1 MKPRNKREREVT
13 ELSSKLPP
21 ISDEQKEWAEE
32 HIFPHEA
39 YKCAGWYWCSDC
51 GGQWFMDGAE
61 KDGYIECPYCH
72 KKLKVVTSRKKK
84 KQEIEYMTIVTISKG
99 YQVLRH
105 IYCERW
111 ARKKET
117 IQHPSERPGGFYFNE
132 LVQEWINAKGERI
145 IIARNMNTGGRW
157 LYNSDLSIKT
167 EHSSYY
173 SYYPKN
179 YAIAGYIYPAVKIL
193 PELKKRGLSKKVLDK
208 TTPSRIMTNLLQGNN
223 DYELC
228 IKTKQYSMMQF
239 LSKTGAFQ
247 IKYKPSFNICNRNH
261 YIIKDASMWDDYMDL
276 LIYFNKDI
284 RNAKFICPKNLKK
297 EHDIL
302 LQRKQKREDELRR
315 QREHEQAIKIT
326 LRLKD
331 DIMKFYKTHIK
342 FFGIEIKG
350 NGITIHPLESVTQF
364 YQEAAAMHHC
374 VFSNGYYKR
383 SDCLILSAKDANG
396 KRLETIEINLK
407 TFEIIQSRA
416 VCNGQTERHKDIIK
430 LVESNINLIRQR
442 LTA

>member
-1 MKPRNKREREVT
+1 MEGREEN
-13 ELSSKLPP
+13 
-21 ISDEQKEWAEE
+21 
-32 HIFPHEA
+32 
-39 YKCAGWYWCSDC
+39 
-51 GGQWFMDGAE
+51 
-61 KDGYIECPYCH
+61 GYIECPYCH

-84 KQEIEYMTIVTISKG
+84 SREIEYMTIVTISKG

-111 ARKKET
+111 TRKKGT
-117 IQHPSERPGGFYFNE
+117 LQHPSERTGGFYFNE
-132 LVQEWINAKGERI
+132 LVQEWINAKGERT
-145 IIARNMNTGGRW
+145 IIARAMNMGSGW

-167 EHSSYY
+167 EYSSYY
-173 SYYPKN
+173 GYYQKK

-193 PELKKRGLSKKVLDK
+193 PELKKRGLCKRVLDK
-208 TTPSRIMTNLLQGNN
+208 TTPSRIMNNLLQGNN

-228 IKTKQYSMMQF
+228 IKTKQYSMMQY
-239 LSKTGAFQ
+239 LSKTHAYQ

-302 LQRKQKREDELRR
+302 FRRKRKREGELRR

-364 YQEAAAMHHC
+364 YQESAAMHHC

-416 VCNGQTERHKDIIK
+416 VCNGISEKHKEITSLLKKNIK
-430 LVESNINLIRQR
+430 LIEQR
-442 LTA
+442 IAV

>member
-21 ISDEQKEWAEE
+21 ISDEQKEWAKE
-32 HIFPHEA
+32 HCFPHEA

-51 GGQWFMDGAE
+51 GEQWFMEGTE

-72 KKLKVVTSRKKK
+72 KKLKVVTSRKRK

-105 IYCERW
+105 VYCERW
-111 ARKKET
+111 ARKKGT
-117 IQHPSERPGGFYFNE
+117 IQHPSERTGGFYFNE
-132 LVQEWINAKGERI
+132 LVQEWINAKGERT
-145 IIARNMNTGGRW
+145 IIARAMTMDGRW
-157 LYNSDLSIKT
+157 SYNSDLSIKT

-173 SYYPKN
+173 GCYPKN

-239 LSKTGAFQ
+239 LSMTGTFQ

-276 LIYFNKDI
+276 LIYFNKDTH
-284 RNAKFICPKNLKK
+284 NAKFVCPKDLKK
-297 EHDIL
+297 QHDIL
-302 LQRKQKREDELRR
+302 LARKEKKEKERREKERR
-315 QREHEQAIKIT
+315 ERLAREAIERKEDM
-326 LRLKD
+326 LAFYQLKS
-331 DIMKFYKTHIK
+331 K
-342 FFGIEIKG
+342 FFGMQIKG
-350 NGITIHPLESVTQF
+350 SGIIIHPLESITQF
-364 YQEAAAMHHC
+364 YKEGNAMNHC
-374 VFSNGYYKR
+374 VFSMKYYSKPD
-383 SDCLILSAKDANG
+383 SLILSATNLKG
-396 KRLETIEINLK
+396 ERLETIEVNLK
-407 TFEIIQSRA
+407 TFKVIQSRA
-416 VCNGQTERHKDIIK
+416 ICNGQSEKHDDIVG
-430 LVESNINLIRQR
+430 LVTKNMRLIRQR
-442 LTA
+442 MAS

>member
-13 ELSSKLPP
+13 ELSRKLPP
-21 ISDEQKEWAEE
+21 ISDEQKEWAKE
-32 HIFPHEA
+32 HCFPHEA

-51 GGQWFMDGAE
+51 GEQWFMEGIE

-84 KQEIEYMTIVTISKG
+84 SQEVEYMTIATISKD

-105 IYCERW
+105 IYCEKW
-111 ARKKET
+111 ARKKGT
-117 IQHPSERPGGFYFNE
+117 IQHPSEGSGYYFNE

-145 IIARNMNTGGRW
+145 IIARAMNMGSGW

-167 EHSSYY
+167 EYSNLY

-179 YAIAGYIYPAVKIL
+179 YAIAGYIYPGVKIL
-193 PELKKRGLSKKVLDK
+193 PELKKRGLSKRVLDK
-208 TTPSRIMTNLLQGNN
+208 CTPSRIMTNLLQGNN
-223 DYELC
+223 DCELC

-239 LSKTGAFQ
+239 LSKHSAFQ

-261 YIIKDASMWDDYMDL
+261 YIIKDASMWYDYMDL
-276 LIYFNKDI
+276 LVYFNKDI
-284 RNAKFICPKNLKK
+284 RNAKFICPKDLKK

-315 QREHEQAIKIT
+315 QQAREQAVKKALKI
-326 LRLKD
+326 KD
-331 DIMKFYKTHIK
+331 DIMNFYKTHIK

-374 VFSNGYYKR
+374 VFSNRYYKR

-430 LVESNINLIRQR
+430 LVENNINLIKQR
-442 LTA
+442 LAA

>member
-21 ISDEQKEWAEE
+21 ISDEQKEWAKE

-51 GGQWFMDGAE
+51 GEQWYMEGRE
-61 KDGYIECPYCH
+61 ENGYIECPYCH

-84 KQEIEYMTIVTISKG
+84 SREIEYMTIATISKG

-111 ARKKET
+111 TRKKGT
-117 IQHPSERPGGFYFNE
+117 TQHPSEGSGYYFKE
-132 LVQEWINAKGERI
+132 VIQEWIDTTGKRTIMALPM
-145 IIARNMNTGGRW
+145 NMGCNGW
-157 LYNSDLSIKT
+157 LYSEDLSIKDT
-167 EHSSYY
+167 YGSYY
-173 SYYPKN
+173 GYSSNK
-179 YAIAGYIYPAVKIL
+179 YAIQGEVYPIVQLL
-193 PELKKRGLSKKVLDK
+193 PILKKYGLKRSNKDYICS
-208 TTPSRIMTNLLQGNN
+208 PIIERLLQGAN
-223 DYELC
+223 DIELC
-228 IKTKQYSMMQF
+228 LKTKQYSMLVYMI
-239 LSKTGAFQ
+239 KRGVYQ
-247 IKYKPSFNICNRNH
+247 IKYKKSFNICNRNH

-302 LQRKQKREDELRR
+302 FRRKRKREDELRR

-364 YQEAAAMHHC
+364 YQESAAMHHC

-430 LVESNINLIRQR
+430 LVESNINLIKQR
-442 LTA
+442 LAA